1 MSRIGIYGLFV
12 RTKFRVCGV
21 LVHVPIVLQAAVVAH
36 AEDGVAVVKY
46 HVSKRLVL
54 VRVIPK
60 RHHHVLHTLVNTSH
74 NVREHIVVAKVIH
87 IKIVGQFGFEFRSIV
102 LGGLYPRY
110 NSLQIGWNFRAGLI
124 LGIDVVII
132 REACLKH
139 FHPIRC
145 AVIPF
150 CSEVIIQEHSHRV
163 VVVQELP
170 AFRRVLSA
178 ELLRHPF
185 LVVVARYV
193 QEAKHGL
200 GALVVVEV
208 ELAQELR
215 GFLQRTAVKQVARLA
230 VNRRAHIIG
239 VAAVA
244 MLLRRGQF
252 PGRRQDVLHQLGHT
266 GVVRAGTFREVGLQ
280 AEAVHRRGLFLVA
293 ACRAEGV
300 FRLFLQLA
308 AHTLLV
314 TAEVQV
320 AGHLR
325 GVLEVDAVVLYRI
338 GKRACALQADAA
350 AHTAE
355 VQRLAA
361 LHHAQHL
368 VHVVLRVLVVVHRRL
383 QHRGHAVVL
392 PSGDD
397 DVPHA
402 VRHAVDCYVAAVVD
416 HVVAVVQGHHAVRA
430 VLVYHVGL
438 KHLRVA
444 QVRVVGTHEVH
455 VGGRA
460 VRAKFNI

>member
-1 MSRIGIYGLFV
+1 MPCIGIYGLFV
-12 RTKFRVCGV
+12 RTKFGV
-21 LVHVPIVLQAAVVAH
+21 RGIFVHIPIILQTSVITYTKDCIAI
-36 AEDGVAVVKY
+36 VKY
-46 HVSKRLVL
+46 HVGKRLVL

-74 NVREHIVVAKVIH
+74 NVRKHIVVAKVIH

-110 NSLQIGWNFRAGLI
+110 NPLQIGWNFRAGLI
-124 LGIDVVII
+124 LGIDVVIV

-145 AVIPF
+145 AVIPLRR
-150 CSEVIIQEHSHRV
+150 EVVVKEHAHRI
-163 VVVQELP
+163 VVVQEFP

-193 QEAKHGL
+193 QEAEHGL
-200 GALVVVEV
+200 RALVVVEV
-208 ELAQELR
+208 ELPKELR
-215 GFLQRTAVKQVARLA
+215 RLVNAATVKQIARLA
-230 VNRRAHIIG
+230 VYRCTHVIL
-239 VAAVA
+239 VTVVTV
-244 MLLRRGQF
+244 LLRRGELPCLCQY
-252 PGRRQDVLHQLGHT
+252 VLHQLCHT

-308 AHTLLV
+308 AHALLV